1 MVIRDEFGPSLA
13 GEKCPDL
20 LQEDTQTEGRC
31 RQKLEVYK
39 CPVSQAGKRS
49 ALVRKRRADVSE
61 AEEDLER
68 RKEEVTILI
77 ATIYNKLETTRA
89 IC

>member
-39 CPVSQAGKRS
+39 CPGKPGRQEERTGSQTPG
-49 ALVRKRRADVSE
+49 
-61 AEEDLER
+61 
-68 RKEEVTILI
+68 
-77 ATIYNKLETTRA
+77 
-89 IC
+89 